1 MSLSIEERRCL
12 GLDETCLAESP
23 FGALQ
28 PKAAQALS
36 YLQAAAREA
45 GFDLQTASA
54 FRSFERQRLI
64 WNAKVEGRRPVLDD
78 RDAVVDLS
86 ALEPEKQIE
95 RILRF
100 SALPGASRH
109 HWGTD
114 VDVFDAAALP
124 DGYRLGLTLA
134 EVAPGGLFDAFHCWL
149 DERIAAGESFGFYR
163 PYDEDRGGVSP
174 ERWHLS
180 YAPLAFDLESRIS
193 AQALKDAW
201 READRAQKAERAG
214 SDRDSGGGETA
225 SGVALREVLEARLE
239 PLLERFVLR
248 VASPPRAALAYGP

>member
-1 MSLSIEERRCL
+1 MPLSIEEQRCL
-12 GLDETCLAESP
+12 GLDETCLAQSP

-28 PKAAQALS
+28 PEAAQALGS
-36 YLQAAAREA
+36 LQAAAREA
-45 GFDLQTASA
+45 GFDLQSASA

-78 RDAVVDLS
+78 HDAVVDLS
-86 ALEPEKQIE
+86 PLQPAEQIE

-134 EVAPGGLFDAFHCWL
+134 EVAPGGLFDSFHRWL

-163 PYDEDRGGVSP
+163 PYDQDRGGVSP

-180 YAPLAFDLESRIS
+180 YAPLAVDLESRIS
-193 AQALKDAW
+193 AEALKRAW
-201 READRAQKAERAG
+201 HEAEVVERAEG
-214 SDRDSGGGETA
+214 EKEAGDGETA

-248 VASPPRAALAYGP
+248 VAPPPRAARDYRP